1 VLECESIESNE
12 TTEDSNVRLAT
23 PMRPLVPAYQLSE
36 PLNVSKVRLPQIL
49 CQNQSP
55 DEFTLP
61 PGYVTTILNASNKNW
76 DYNLI
81 WIFSILWLEQNFM
94 ANNIHN
100 ALLMHQL
107 FKFHTFF

>member
-1 VLECESIESNE
+1 
-12 TTEDSNVRLAT
+12 
-23 PMRPLVPAYQLSE
+23 
-36 PLNVSKVRLPQIL
+36 L

-81 WIFSILWLEQNFM
+81 WIFSILW
-94 ANNIHN
+94 
-100 ALLMHQL
+100 
-107 FKFHTFF
+107 